1 MTDLKKKLIEKN
13 TKNDNYNE
21 CNGVSLD
28 DMKLLIVTVNNL
40 IKMIDL
46 RIDLNKEEINCVDI
60 IKSNISE
67 IEKHYI

>member
-1 MTDLKKKLIEKN
+1 
-13 TKNDNYNE
+13 
-21 CNGVSLD
+21 
-28 DMKLLIVTVNNL
+28 MKLLIVTVNNL